1 MRRWRLRRALRL
13 AGAFALAAT
22 TAHAEA
28 KAIGVWRSKAII
40 QDVAETGEPVV
51 RIHDIPAATHAEAV
65 LRCQT
70 WLEGGL
76 TMPDEEDITALVMY
90 PPRAVVRCVAYKAQ

>member
-13 AGAFALAAT
+13 AGAFALAAS
-22 TAHAEA
+22 TAHADA

-40 QDVAETGEPVV
+40 QDVAETGEPLV
-51 RIHDIPAATHAEAV
+51 RVHDVPAATQAEAV